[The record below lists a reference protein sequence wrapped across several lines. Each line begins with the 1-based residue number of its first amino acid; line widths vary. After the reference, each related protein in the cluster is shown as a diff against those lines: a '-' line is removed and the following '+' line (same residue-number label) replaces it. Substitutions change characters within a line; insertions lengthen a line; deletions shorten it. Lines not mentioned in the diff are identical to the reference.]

1 MELSEFERL
10 MLSEILEIRQHL
22 EPEEDY
28 SEVIDALRDG
38 YPPFYP
44 DHHISPEMSTA
55 DIDVVNN
62 VMEMYRRIQDA
73 YENAGLEIP
82 ESAQCPGFDGNN
94 QTRLYGFLRFQLEH
108 QRWTHV
114 IGSGDFPNSHGFQPN
129 YGRMWATYS
138 AIIKEKGPNVLSR
151 DDAEAIIA
159 AG

>member
-10 MLSEILEIRQHL
+10 ILSEILEIKQHL

-28 SEVIDALRDG
+28 SEAIEALRDG

-44 DHHISPEMSTA
+44 DRYISQELSTA

-62 VMEMYRRIQDA
+62 VMEMYERIQDA
-73 YENAGLEIP
+73 YKNAGLDIP
-82 ESAQCPGFDGNN
+82 ESAQCHGFDGNN
-94 QTRLYGFLRFQLEH
+94 QNRLYGFLRFQLEH

-114 IGSGDFPNSHGFQPN
+114 SGRGDFPNSHGFQPN

-138 AIIKEKGPNVLSR
+138 AIVKERRPIVLNR
-151 DDAEAIIA
+151 DEAEAIIA